1 MLIKTYRK
9 DAVNMDM
16 RETVRWRVGVGDV
29 DRAGFIRPSAL
40 ALKLASSGARRNR
53 EEGAS
58 KDRIWA
64 ELKAVWMFRRIRLCQ
79 LEHIRLGDEL
89 AGMGSGRTVYE
100 NEYALRG
107 ELYKNGRLAARAD
120 MIMMPVV
127 LGSRKRLLCRDIEPF
142 FNTRPLNEVSPPEPL
157 PAEKGLIYD
166 RRRYISM
173 GDCDTQARHFAFHS
187 YVGLVC
193 RETGFG
199 DLEHPLI
206 PLLQIDYIKE
216 IAPGG
221 TLDLGVLAGAE
232 GYFIA
237 GKHLSG
243 KLCFRA
249 SCRYTGG

>member
-40 ALKLASSGARRNR
+40 ALKLASSGARRSR

-89 AGMGSGRTVYE
+89 AGTGSGRTVCE

-166 RRRYISM
+166 RRRHISM